1 MNVVLSACVV
11 FGPTDRSRPLAVS
24 GTVHGRVLEV
34 LVAGLPDVLA
44 CIAEWTAQDPDA
56 IGCWGLRADY
66 SETLTI
72 PLRHK
77 VGVVGEGRRTVHL
90 VQLRPGVPHGGT
102 VTALCGERLTV
113 LGAEVLSLG
122 AGMPCDGCLARGL
135 AAEAPIP
142 DRAVAASADLP
153 AVN

>member
-1 MNVVLSACVV
+1 VVVQVCPVSA
-11 FGPTDRSRPLAVS
+11 PTDRSHPLAVS

-34 LVAGLPDVLA
+34 LVAGLPEVLA
-44 CIAEWTAQDPDA
+44 CIADWTAQDPDA

-72 PLRHK
+72 LLRHRA
-77 VGVVGEGRRTVHL
+77 GGIREGRRTVHL

-113 LGAEVLSLG
+113 LGVEVLSVG

-135 AAEAPIP
+135 ATGRPIP
-142 DRAVAASADLP
+142 DRAIEASADLP
-153 AVN
+153 AVY